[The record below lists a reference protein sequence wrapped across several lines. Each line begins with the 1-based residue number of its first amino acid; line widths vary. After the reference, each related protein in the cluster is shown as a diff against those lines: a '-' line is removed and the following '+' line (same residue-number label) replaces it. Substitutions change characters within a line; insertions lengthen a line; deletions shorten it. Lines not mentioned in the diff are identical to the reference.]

1 MKFETMLKVGKKL
14 NIKNYAN
21 YIDVVNKMAVYTNGF
36 LLVRN
41 HAPAGMVDGK
51 YSLTQAVPELKSGVQ
66 YPRYAEIINTPGHT
80 KVPDP
85 SNFVA
90 PLKSAH
96 KSLDKLA
103 LFYSHKDD
111 CWTIVLRDNL
121 AGKKDSQGNE
131 LIGFDLGQMALLC
144 DTAWDEYS
152 LSESGN
158 LVALCYGSAE
168 NDSLPRPTGILAPI
182 TFRE

>member
-1 MKFETMLKVGKKL
+1 MKFETMLKLGKKS
-14 NIKNYAN
+14 NVKNYAN
-21 YIDVVNKMAVYTNGF
+21 LIDVVDGMAVYTNGF

-51 YSLTQAVPELKSGVQ
+51 YNLTGAIPKLTEGVG
-66 YPRYAEIINTPGHT
+66 YPRYTEIINTPGHT

-103 LFYSHKDD
+103 LFYSKFDD
-111 CWTIVLRDNL
+111 RWTIVLRDDL
-121 AGKKDSQGNE
+121 AGKKDSQGKE
-131 LIGFDLGQMALLC
+131 LIGYDLSQVALLC
-144 DTAWDEYS
+144 ETGWRMFG
-152 LSESGN
+152 LSECGM
-158 LVALCYGSAE
+158 LYGFCCC
-168 NDSLPRPTGILAPI
+168 PTETKCKVCPVGILVPI